1 MSKPRAR
8 IAIIGGGIG
17 GLTAAQVLLRAGH
30 EVTCFERAAE
40 LREVGA
46 GIQVGPN
53 AARVLHRLGLAEP
66 LAKVAVQP
74 VAVEIKRWDTG
85 KVLGSIPGNPEISRR
100 YGAPYYTMH
109 RADLHAA
116 LRAGVPDAAL
126 RLGAKCVG
134 VTHGEREAVVRFA
147 DGSTHAADAVIG
159 ADGIRSQ
166 IRRSLSDDAPRFSG
180 HVACRVLVPAARVPA
195 LASPPTVRIWLGP
208 GQHMVCYP
216 VSGGSLLN
224 LATAMPSRS
233 PAAESWIRE
242 GRREDALAGLAGWHE
257 DLHAIM
263 NAADGTL
270 ELPLYDRAALARL
283 GEGRVT
289 LLGDAAH
296 PMLPF
301 FAQGSAQASE
311 DAWVLGRCLEG
322 VAPEGVAGALR
333 RYEQARARR
342 AAQIQR
348 LSVRNGKLFQL
359 PDGLR
364 QRGRDLLLRRLSL
377 ESFDWLYGYD
387 VTSAPIDPERRSDG
401 GWGWRMGRSA
411 PSPRMREAS

>member
-1 MSKPRAR
+1 MSKPRVR

-30 EVTCFERAAE
+30 EVTCFEQVAE

-53 AARVLHRLGLAEP
+53 ASRVLHRLGLAEP

-74 VAVEIKRWDTG
+74 VAIEIKRWDTG
-85 KVLGSIPGNPEISRR
+85 RVLSAMPGNPEISRR

-109 RADLHAA
+109 RADLHAV
-116 LRAGVPDAAL
+116 LRAAVPDAAL
-126 RLGAKCVG
+126 RLGARCVG
-134 VTHGEREAVVRFA
+134 VTHGAREVIARFA

-166 IRRSLSDDAPRFSG
+166 IRRTIADDAPRFSG
-180 HVACRVLVPAARVPA
+180 HVACRVLVSAARVLP
-195 LASPPTVRIWLGP
+195 LASPPAVRIWLGP

-233 PAAESWIRE
+233 PGAESWTRA
-242 GRREDALAGLAGWHE
+242 GRREDALARLAGWHE
-257 DLHAIM
+257 DLHTIM
-263 NAADGTL
+263 NAADETL
-270 ELPLYDRAALARL
+270 ELALHDRAALARP

-301 FAQGSAQASE
+301 FAQGAAQAIE
-311 DAWVLGRCLEG
+311 DAWMLGRCLEG
-322 VAPEGVAGALR
+322 VTPEGVAGALR
-333 RYEQARARR
+333 RYERARARR
-342 AAQIQR
+342 AAQLQR
-348 LSVRNGKLFQL
+348 LSARNGKLFQL

-377 ESFDWLYGYD
+377 ESFAWLYGHD
-387 VTSAPIDPERRSDG
+387 VTTAPIDPERGSDG
-401 GWGWRMGRSA
+401 GWRWRMGRSA
-411 PSPRMREAS
+411 SSRPSQGGL

>member
-1 MSKPRAR
+1 MSKQRVR
-8 IAIIGGGIG
+8 IAIVGGGIG

-30 EVTCFERAAE
+30 EVTCFEQVAE

-53 AARVLHRLGLAEP
+53 ASRVLHRLGLAEP

-74 VAVEIKRWDTG
+74 VTFEIKRWDTG
-85 KVLGSIPGNPEISRR
+85 RVLSAMPGNPDVSRL

-126 RLGAKCVG
+126 HLGARCVG
-134 VTHGEREAVVRFA
+134 VTHGAREVIVRFA

-159 ADGIRSQ
+159 ADGLRSQ
-166 IRRSLSDDAPRFSG
+166 IRRTIADDAPRFSG
-180 HVACRVLVPAARVPA
+180 HVACRVLVPAARVLP
-195 LASPPTVRIWLGP
+195 LASPPAVRIWLGP
-208 GQHMVCYP
+208 GQHIVCYP

-224 LATAMPSRS
+224 LATAIPSRS
-233 PAAESWIRE
+233 PAAESWTRE
-242 GRREDALAGLAGWHE
+242 GRREDALARFAGWHE
-257 DLHAIM
+257 DLHTIM
-263 NAADGTL
+263 NAADETL
-270 ELPLYDRAALARL
+270 QLALYDRAALARP

-301 FAQGSAQASE
+301 FAQGAAQAIE
-311 DAWVLGRCLEG
+311 DAWMLGRCLEG
-322 VAPEGVAGALR
+322 VTPEGVAGALR
-333 RYEQARARR
+333 RYELARARR
-342 AAQIQR
+342 VAQLQR
-348 LSVRNGKLFQL
+348 LSARNGKLFRL

-364 QRGRDLLLRRLSL
+364 QLGRDLLLRRLSL
-377 ESFDWLYGYD
+377 ESFAWLYGYD
-387 VTSAPIDPERRSDG
+387 VTTAPIDPERRSDG
-401 GWGWRMGRSA
+401 GWRWRVGRSA
-411 PSPRMREAS
+411 SSRPLQDGL

>member
-1 MSKPRAR
+1 MSKPQVR

-30 EVTCFERAAE
+30 EVTCFEQAAE

-53 AARVLHRLGLAEP
+53 ASRVLHRLGLAEP

-74 VAVEIKRWDTG
+74 VAFEIKRWDTG
-85 KVLGSIPGNPEISRR
+85 KVLSAMPGNPEIARR

-109 RADLHAA
+109 RADLHAV
-116 LRAGVPDAAL
+116 LREAVPDAAV
-126 RLGAKCVG
+126 RLGARCVG
-134 VTHGEREAVVRFA
+134 VTHGEREVIVRFA

-166 IRRSLSDDAPRFSG
+166 IRRSLADEAPRFSG
-180 HVACRVLVPAARVPA
+180 HVSCRVLVPAAKVQA
-195 LASPPTVRIWLGP
+195 LASPATVRIWLGP
-208 GQHMVCYP
+208 GQHMVYYP
-216 VSGGSLLN
+216 VSAGSLLN

-233 PAAESWIRE
+233 PGAESWTRE
-242 GRREDALAGLAGWHE
+242 GRREDALARLAGWHE
-257 DLHAIM
+257 DLHAILS
-263 NAADGTL
+263 AADGTL
-270 ELPLYDRAALARL
+270 ELALYDRAALARP

-301 FAQGSAQASE
+301 FAQGAAQAIE

-322 VAPEGVAGALR
+322 VAPEGVASALR
-333 RYEQARARR
+333 RYERARARR
-342 AAQIQR
+342 AAQLQR
-348 LSVRNGKLFQL
+348 LSARNGMLFQL

-387 VTSAPIDPERRSDG
+387 VTSAPIDA
-401 GWGWRMGRSA
+401 A
-411 PSPRMREAS
+411 PRHPASPRLTA

>member
-1 MSKPRAR
+1 MSKQRVR
-8 IAIIGGGIG
+8 ITIIGGGIG

-30 EVTCFERAAE
+30 EVTCFEQAAQ

-53 AARVLHRLGLAEP
+53 ASRVLHRLGLAEP

-85 KVLGSIPGNPEISRR
+85 RVLGAMPGNPELSRR

-109 RADLHAA
+109 RADLHAV
-116 LRAGVPDAAL
+116 LRAAVPDAVL
-126 RLGAKCVG
+126 RLGARCVG
-134 VTHGEREAVVRFA
+134 VTQGEREVIVRFA

-166 IRRSLSDDAPRFSG
+166 IRRSITDDAPRFSG
-180 HVACRVLVPAARVPA
+180 HVACRVLVPAAQVPA

-242 GRREDALAGLAGWHE
+242 GRREDALARLAGWHE
-257 DLHAIM
+257 DLHTIV
-263 NAADGTL
+263 NAADEAL
-270 ELPLYDRAALARL
+270 ELALYDRAALART

-301 FAQGSAQASE
+301 FAQGAAQAIE
-311 DAWVLGRCLEG
+311 DAWMLGRCLEG
-322 VAPEGVAGALR
+322 VVPEGVAGALR
-333 RYEQARARR
+333 RYERARARR

-377 ESFDWLYGYD
+377 ESFAWLYGYD
-387 VTSAPIDPERRSDG
+387 VTTAPIDPERRSGG
-401 GWGWRMGRSA
+401 GWRWRTGRSA
-411 PSPRMREAS
+411 SRRPLPDGS